1 MKVRRIVFANSLM
14 TNEILKAA
22 AH

>member
-1 MKVRRIVFANSLM
+1 M

-22 AH
+22 SMNIQF